1 MRKINW
7 KKITGILA
15 ATMGV
20 TFVVT
25 SVVAKKKKGSS
36 QYENESDQKN
46 PLEGKKVIF
55 VENDE
60 EIENADGVR
69 GHLEAIGNSDY
80 KPGFYEK
87 YIKRGF
93 DVALSFGGLVL
104 LSPVLGAIALAI
116 KIDDPGPVLF
126 TQKRM
131 GQNKKYFKLHKFR
144 SMKMSTPHDVPTHQ
158 LENPEQYITR
168 VGKFLRS
175 HSLDELP
182 QIWDILI
189 GNMSVIGPRPG
200 LWNQD
205 ILTAERD
212 KYNANDVKPGLTGWA
227 QINGRDELEIPV
239 KAKLDGEYVK
249 HMGLLM
255 DVKCFL
261 GSLGVFA
268 GDKSVVEGGTGE
280 LKKTGRSYTDGKS
293 AEELIGNIG
302 FGEAVQVDATAKRKV
317 LITGAGSYIGE
328 SFKAYAAENYGDN
341 FDIEEVDML
350 DGTWRDID
358 FFKYDI
364 VYHVAG
370 IAHADVGNVDDATK
384 EKYYAVNTDLTVEVC
399 RKAKTEGVKE
409 FIFMSSMIV
418 YGDSA
423 PYGES
428 KIIDENTVPQPAN
441 FYGDSKLQADVAV
454 REMADDNFKVLVLR
468 PPMIYGKGSKGN
480 YPTLAKLAK
489 KLPVFPDVDNQRS
502 MLHIDNLCEFLC
514 QIMLVNVKQNA
525 TVLIPQNAEWT
536 KTTDMVKEIAE
547 VCDRKILTTKLLKP
561 CVNIAGVIPGKIG
574 GLVNKAFGNNCYDF
588 IVSIYEGINYRIVT
602 WRESIVKTEK
612 QINRQFNNRQDVTV
626 IILTKNEEV
635 NLPDCLKSIKGFAKR
650 IVVVD
655 SGSNDKTVSIAQKYG
670 ADVYEHSFE
679 TYARQFNWAL
689 DNANIATKWTLRLD
703 ADERLTTELCKELSY
718 LMKVHNDDTVNGVTM
733 EAWLYFMGRKIKH
746 GCHNKRKL
754 MLFKTGMGRIE
765 DRKMDE
771 HTILLEGTA
780 VSSKE
785 RFIHYDFKDMTH
797 WTNKMNWYATR
808 EMQDYYEYINGK
820 DAQINGDS
828 TISSTR
834 KNKFGV
840 YYKFPIFIRCHILF
854 IYYYIFKLGFLDGK
868 EGFVYHYM
876 YHRWYRTLVDSKILE
891 YEITNRKFEKT
902 GDLK

>member
-182 QIWDILI
+182 QIWDIFI

-249 HMGLLM
+249 HMGLIM
-255 DVKCFL
+255 DMKCFL

-268 GDKSVVEGGTGE
+268 GDESVVEGGTGE
-280 LKKTGRSYTDGKS
+280 MKKIGRSYTDGKRV
-293 AEELIGNIG
+293 EELIGNIG
-302 FGEAVQVDATAKRKV
+302 FGEAVQVDTTTKRKV

-350 DGTWRDID
+350 DGIWRDID
-358 FFKYDI
+358 FSKYDI